1 MSFNRRDGA
10 PYRARTAL
18 AALDQRGITLP
29 AGVLETVNNL
39 DRIEAEL
46 PPEPAV
52 TAIHDAVLA
61 GADRDQLDAL
71 VVYELGSHRIRTAYA
86 QATLTAAL
94 GVLGAIMDSR
104 DDLHAQ
110 LAELAENAITTLT
123 RIADIGDV
131 SLDVLIRGGRHDDAR
146 QVAERD
152 IAGQELHAL
161 YEFRDLYLTPGGPAA
176 MRLGTVDASR
186 WRDPEAV
193 DHKLHGDSVT
203 ARYLAGLRG
212 GGTLWYPTVEEAV
225 EAARPLYDMLTRDAK
240 EAAARQRQVGGFAAF
255 AG

>member
-1 MSFNRRDGA
+1 MSWNRRDGA

-18 AALDQRGITLP
+18 AALDQRDITLP
-29 AGVLETVNNL
+29 AGVLDAVANL

-52 TAIHDAVLA
+52 TAMHDAVLA

-71 VVYELGSHRIRTAYA
+71 VLDELGSHRIRTAYA
-86 QATLTAAL
+86 QATLTAAVR
-94 GVLGAIMDSR
+94 VLGAIMDSR

-110 LAELAENAITTLT
+110 LAELADKTITTLT
-123 RIADIGDV
+123 KVADIGEV
-131 SLDVLIRGGRHDDAR
+131 SLDVLIRAGRHDDAR
-146 QVAERD
+146 LVAERD
-152 IAGQELHAL
+152 IAGPELHAL
-161 YEFRDLYLTPGGPAA
+161 YEFRDLFLTPGGPAA
-176 MRLGTVDASR
+176 MRLGPVDASQ

-193 DHKLHGDSVT
+193 DHKLHGDTVT

-212 GGTLWYPTVEEAV
+212 GGQLWYPTVEKAV
-225 EAARPLYDMLTRDAK
+225 QAAQPLYDKLTRDA
-240 EAAARQRQVGGFAAF
+240 EQAAARQRQVGGFAAF